1 LPAPD
6 LTSSIE
12 KRKIGGLG
20 IFLIKKM
27 VDEVKYRRE
36 RNFNIL
42 KLTMKRGEEK

>member
-12 KRKIGGLG
+12 RRKIGGLG

-27 VDEVKYRRE
+27 VDEVKYRRKGS
-36 RNFNIL
+36 FNIL
-42 KLTMKRGEEK
+42 NLTI